1 MSFFEWLVVLFLTA
15 GMLGIGKWFESQEE
29 KNPKVWKKGSSVYY
43 QIGTLVVYI
52 YILYN
57 LGY

>member
-1 MSFFEWLVVLFLTA
+1 MSFFEWLVILFLTA
-15 GMLGIGKWFESQEE
+15 GAFGIAKWFESQEE

>member
-1 MSFFEWLVVLFLTA
+1 MSFFEWLVVFFLTA
-15 GMLGIGKWFESQEE
+15 GGLGIGKWFESQEE
-29 KNPKVWKKGSSVYY
+29 KNPKVWKDWGTIF
-43 QIGTLVVYI
+43 QIGTFVVYI

>member
-15 GMLGIGKWFESQEE
+15 GAFGIAKWFESQEE